1 MVSTNANGIKC
12 FNLHRLHKDINQ
24 AARPKRSLVESDPPQ
39 ELHPTKLARRSSE
52 SNESK
57 GILTSTPPTRDVL
70 AELVHEIKQINVH
83 LECIRADVALHGEV
97 LGRISMDR
105 SCRVCRAEEEHG
117 HEVESSWS
125 DMEESQDPTAR
136 PSYY

>member
-12 FNLHRLHKDINQ
+12 FNLHQLHKGINQ
-24 AARPKRSLVESDPPQ
+24 AACPKRSLVESDPPQ
-39 ELHPTKLARRSSE
+39 ELHPTKLAHHSLKL
-52 SNESK
+52 NESK
-57 GILTSTPPTRDVL
+57 GILTSTPPMRDVL
-70 AELVHEIKQINVH
+70 VELVHKIKQINVH
-83 LECIRADVALHGEV
+83 LECIRANIALHGEG
-97 LGRISMDR
+97 LGKISMDH
-105 SCRVCRAEEEHG
+105 SCRVCQVEEEHG